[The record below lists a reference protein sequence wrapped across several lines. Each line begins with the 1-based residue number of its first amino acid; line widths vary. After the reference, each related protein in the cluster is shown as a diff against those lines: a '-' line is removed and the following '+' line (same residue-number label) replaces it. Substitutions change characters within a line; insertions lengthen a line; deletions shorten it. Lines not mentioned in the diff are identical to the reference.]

1 MADRLKGWK
10 PTNRII
16 RGVVVKP
23 YLPLRKHPELKDQH
37 THILNLYAGD
47 EVFVFEESKDG
58 KWLRC
63 YLRWI
68 PLPESHIS
76 GTLAIDDQL
85 LHLRNKLVVVPRKFV
100 CLNLERIM
108 VEMPFLRMPNA
119 SDLAPEASDVCKTPS
134 VFEVLASEDGSM
146 SDTARAPKKPL
157 KPSFPYFRYQDR
169 PLADELSAMLVL
181 LSSWIYGVY
190 SSGDFNLFEQ
200 LVVCFYDLKAIRMK
214 LHFKLYTSPEVVK
227 ISRAASALLAN
238 ISKLISSK
246 DKSGLGFL
254 ASNSMSSD
262 PTGVEGIFAR
272 DINTGQLLSYEG
284 NSLQGLVSNT
294 MLHGLSKNFPVSN
307 YGSLQTDCSTD
318 NIFEATESHILVD
331 VNDVKSDASVGDPM
345 LQNLSASMYL
355 CSRRGVLTEPFTVN
369 MDSDQ
374 ITSLN
379 SISAALFRN
388 IPASRIER
396 GNIYLAVVLTEKIP
410 FVVDN
415 KSAEQRSNG
424 SSPFILLDAK
434 NDEKISFIR
443 RGVAAGAV
451 DITKVFAKYN
461 ESNADLSEAFKIKI
475 NLFGSFMSREESTQ
489 GKVETDSRQHESKG
503 WGDLIDRILLN
514 SHKGIAVNPRTT
526 TLMVTVK
533 EIKSR
538 TINKAAEAA
547 IGAIRSVPTHF
558 YDILSESSE
567 RIYLSLGK
575 VMLSSNLQTNIQAI
589 TIQVTSDRGQIKFNR
604 IADEDLQKSWEFVT
618 VRPGESIGEI
628 IRINGLKYMRKD
640 EFITL
645 SAFLNGLLMART
657 TVHIRKG
664 NVFLSYKKFTTFQ
677 LLNAIGEPLLDL
689 ELSTQYVGKK
699 YNVDV
704 AIERFKSISSAI
716 FDGGTDPNACFMDIL
731 SSMSK
736 VNSDELQ
743 KHFRDL
749 FWTYLRCMGKIELE
763 GANEFTDEVRRQLF
777 VSFVDFIDKV
787 IVRSDQQRRSFKV
800 LYEDYLGSHEELP
813 NVGPVILQHMAAVIR
828 SSNREWN
835 VIGSAVCRTSLYLL
849 MVSLMSSK
857 VSAGDWKLSFQS
869 FFSEICQFVATS
881 SELVANDQT
890 AILQT
895 YDAWLDIMSK
905 AYEPEMLVQF
915 SLGLLQSCRSKEG
928 SMELSTKE
936 LCAMEA
942 KYLGTK
948 LSLLRRIILHRD
960 LYHYLFGDDKS
971 KTVRFVFLSKS
982 IDWALLTYTYNHMN
996 LSAARLANGVLISII
1011 ENARDRKLSRNLL
1024 RLLPTLCKA
1033 FLLTRRYCKDNNL
1046 FEPKITFTRL
1056 FPFRIAN
1063 SILPMDSLI
1072 QSEVVVEVLL
1082 ELVTIISDLAKL
1094 GEKTYGTDISFVTI
1108 FSECSGDIDFRT
1120 EFCARQISN
1129 NHITALY
1136 HIVKI
1141 ITKGEFFP
1149 AQKWLGVS
1157 AMLDRSMTTLL
1168 SMCKDYMI
1176 QENLPQDYRNMNIR
1190 LWSGYFKAIFAL
1202 SNRKR
1207 GFLVN
1212 LGIIA
1217 RKGVFQITGNLK
1229 ARSSELLAST
1239 WEAIANQVYDHDSEV
1254 NFGVGAVSP
1263 AQQLLLRDNSA
1274 LLQELFLFSMHR
1286 HLDAV
1291 KVSTRILWCCAVTMW
1306 KEEHSMQSWLDIGI
1320 PQLYDAYQS
1329 GRLYITDNDLQ
1340 RFKLCALYTVHTP
1353 PSVYGPMVSTM
1364 ENIFAFLHT
1373 ACEAFKISNEE
1384 EFDNDKTAVHLEM
1397 STYLLKA
1404 NRPELFHQMIYD
1416 LYIHF
1421 LRRRDNVQA
1430 GLCLELLANT
1440 YEWNM
1445 DDFLPSLSSPPLPE
1459 QCSFARK
1466 EYLYKEAAKQFST
1479 GLKFERALCIYRDLI
1494 EVYDLINYDLAGLAY
1509 AYGEMANIYNEL
1521 QTVDRLIPTYFKVSF
1536 SGLGFPTSIRN
1547 KSFIFEGLPFEHITS
1562 IHERLLRLYHG
1573 TTIVRSQR
1581 EMDEHFA
1588 NPPMGKYIHV
1598 VGVEPQFD
1606 LSDHY
1611 KKSVDSKH
1619 FLNSKVWI
1627 YIKNRELRTFSN
1639 SVKLPGSTSVTDL
1652 WVEEVTYTTAST
1664 FPTLMN
1670 RSEVVEVVTR
1680 RLSPFQT
1687 AIRSLRVKIQE
1698 FNGLENMCW
1707 KVIKGRD
1714 NSPDAFNELSRNLAG
1729 TIDSPVNGG
1738 FAKYRAFST
1747 QDLQPP
1753 ISKDD
1758 VESLQVAFSDLAI
1771 VLARCLILHQELL
1784 PSKDLEQSHNM
1795 LIDLFKKNFEPE
1807 ISKNKINLH
1816 RITASSIKKPASSQR
1831 SSSLYLTR
1839 AQMIQNLLDSVCK
1852 SEGSQTESISKE
1864 ITRSNTATDFTF
1876 ASTNRNDSG
1885 LLRTDS
1891 AISSLTYT
1899 TDTTEPATFRAPVKW
1914 SLIGLDN
1921 KDNL

>member
-1 MADRLKGWK
+1 MSDRLKGWK
-10 PTNRII
+10 PSDRII
-16 RGVVVKP
+16 RGVVIKP

-68 PLPESHIS
+68 PLPESHVS
-76 GTLAIDDQL
+76 GTLTVGHQL
-85 LHLRNKLVVVPRKFV
+85 LHLRNRLIVVPRKFV
-100 CLNLERIM
+100 RLNLERIV
-108 VEMPFLRMPNA
+108 VEMPFLRIANA
-119 SDLAPEASDVCKTPS
+119 SDLAPDTKGVCETAS
-134 VFEVLASEDGSM
+134 VFETLKSEGGFN
-146 SDTARAPKKPL
+146 SDTVKAPKKPL

-169 PLADELSAMLVL
+169 PLADELSATLVL
-181 LSSWIYGVY
+181 LSSWIYDVY

-200 LVVCFYDLKAIRMK
+200 LVVCFYDLRAIRMK
-214 LHFKLYTSPEVVK
+214 LHFKLYTSLEVIK

-238 ISKLISSK
+238 ISKLISSR
-246 DKSGLGFL
+246 DKSGLGFFT
-254 ASNSMSSD
+254 SNPMTSD

-272 DINTGQLLSYEG
+272 DINTGQFLSYEG
-284 NSLQGLVSNT
+284 NSLQELVSNT
-294 MLHGLSKNFPVSN
+294 MLHDLSKNFPVSN
-307 YGSLQTDCSTD
+307 YRSLQTDYPTD
-318 NIFEATESHILVD
+318 NAFEATESHILVD
-331 VNDVKSDASVGDPM
+331 VNDVKSDASVGNPM

-355 CSRRGVLTEPFTVN
+355 CSRRDVLTEPFTVN

-379 SISAALFRN
+379 NISAALFRN

-396 GNIYLAVVLTEKIP
+396 GNIYLAVVLTEKVP
-410 FVVDN
+410 FVIDN
-415 KSAEQRSNG
+415 KSAEQRPNG
-424 SSPFILLDAK
+424 SSPFIHFDTK
-434 NDEKISFIR
+434 NDDKISFIR

-475 NLFGSFMSREESTQ
+475 NLFGSFMSRGGTTQ
-489 GKVETDSRQHESKG
+489 GKVDTDSRHPENSG
-503 WGDLIDRILLN
+503 WGDLINRILLN

-533 EIKSR
+533 EIRSHA
-538 TINKAAEAA
+538 INKAAEAA
-547 IGAIRSVPTHF
+547 FGAIRSVPTHF

-567 RIYLSLGK
+567 RMYLTLGK
-575 VMLSSNLQTNIQAI
+575 VMLSSNLLTNIQAI
-589 TIQVTSDRGQIKFNR
+589 TIKVTSASERIKFNR
-604 IADEDLQKSWEFVT
+604 IADEDLHKSWEFVT

-628 IRINGLKYMRKD
+628 IRINGLKYMRQD
-640 EFITL
+640 EFITI

-657 TVHIRKG
+657 AVHIKKG
-664 NVFLSYKKFTTFQ
+664 NVLMAYKKFTTFQ
-677 LLNAIGEPLLDL
+677 LLNANGEALLDL

-699 YNVDV
+699 YNVDPT
-704 AIERFKSISSAI
+704 IERFKALPYVMS
-716 FDGGTDPNACFMDIL
+716 DGRTDPNVCFMDIL
-731 SSMSK
+731 SNMSR

-749 FWTYLRCMGKIELE
+749 FLTYLRCMGKVESE
-763 GANEFTDEVRRQLF
+763 GANVFTDEVRRQLL

-787 IVRSDQQRRSFKV
+787 IVRNDQQRRSFKV
-800 LYEDYLGSHEELP
+800 LYEDYLGSPEALP

-835 VIGSAVCRTSLYLL
+835 AIGSAVCRTSVYLL
-849 MVSLMSSK
+849 MVSLMSSR
-857 VSAGDWKLSFQS
+857 ATYEDWKLSFQS
-869 FFSEICQFVATS
+869 FFSEICQFVATT

-890 AILQT
+890 VILQT
-895 YDAWLDIMSK
+895 YDAWLEIIGK

-915 SLGLLQSCRSKEG
+915 SLGLLQSCRSKEE

-936 LCAMEA
+936 LGAMEA
-942 KYLGTK
+942 KYLKTK
-948 LSLLRRIILHRD
+948 LLLIRRIILHPD
-960 LYHYLFGDDKS
+960 LYGYLFGDENS
-971 KTVRFVFLSKS
+971 KTLKFVFLSKS

-1011 ENARDRKLSRNLL
+1011 ENTRDRKLSRNLL

-1033 FLLTRRYCKDNNL
+1033 FLLTRRYCKDNNQ
-1046 FEPKITFTRL
+1046 FEPKITFTKL
-1056 FPFRIAN
+1056 FPFRID
-1063 SILPMDSLI
+1063 SPILPMDSLI
-1072 QSEVVVEVLL
+1072 QSEIVVEVLL

-1094 GEKTYGTDISFVTI
+1094 GEKTYGTDLSLTNI
-1108 FSECSGDIDFRT
+1108 FSECSRDIDFQT
-1120 EFCARQISN
+1120 EFGSKQISN
-1129 NHITALY
+1129 NHISALY

-1141 ITKGEFFP
+1141 ISKGEFFP
-1149 AQKWLGVS
+1149 AHKWLGVS

-1168 SMCKDYMI
+1168 SMSKDYMI
-1176 QENLPQDYRNMNIR
+1176 QENLPQDYRNINIK
-1190 LWSGYFKAIFAL
+1190 LWSGYFKAILTL
-1202 SNRKR
+1202 SNSKQA
-1207 GFLVN
+1207 FLVN

-1229 ARSSELLAST
+1229 AQSSELLAST
-1239 WEAIANQVYDHDSEV
+1239 WDAIASQVYDHDSEV
-1254 NFGVGAVSP
+1254 NFGIGAVSP
-1263 AQQLLLRDNSA
+1263 AQVLLLREAA
-1274 LLQELFLFSMHR
+1274 LLQELFFFALHR
-1286 HLDAV
+1286 HLDAI
-1291 KVSTRILWCCAVTMW
+1291 KLSTRIVFGCTVTMW
-1306 KEEHSMQSWLDIGI
+1306 KEERSMQSWLDISI

-1329 GRLYITDNDLQ
+1329 GRLHFTDNDLQ
-1340 RFKLCALYTVHTP
+1340 RLKLCVLYTAHVP
-1353 PSVYGPMVSTM
+1353 PSAYGPMMSTM
-1364 ENIFAFLHT
+1364 ETVFGFLHT
-1373 ACEAFKISNEE
+1373 ACDALKISNEE
-1384 EFDNDKTAVHLEM
+1384 EFDNDRTAVHMEM
-1397 STYLLKA
+1397 FTYLLKV
-1404 NRPELFHQMIYD
+1404 NRPELFHQTIYD

-1421 LRRRDNVQA
+1421 LQRRDNVQA

-1445 DDFLPSLSSPPLPE
+1445 DDFLPSLNSPPLPE
-1459 QCSFARK
+1459 QSSFARK
-1466 EYLYKEAAKQFST
+1466 EYLYKEAAKHFST
-1479 GLKFERALCIYRDLI
+1479 GLRFERALCTYRDLI
-1494 EVYDLINYDLAGLAY
+1494 AVYDRINYDLAGLAY
-1509 AYGEMANIYNEL
+1509 TYGEMAKIYNEL

-1562 IHERLLRLYHG
+1562 MHDRLLRLYHG
-1573 TTIVRSQR
+1573 TTIVRSQH
-1581 EMDEHFA
+1581 EMDNHFA
-1588 NPPMGKYIHV
+1588 NPSMGKYIHV

-1606 LSDHY
+1606 LSEHY
-1611 KKSVDSKH
+1611 KKSIDSKH

-1652 WVEEVTYTTAST
+1652 WVEEITYTTSST

-1670 RSEVVEVVTR
+1670 RSEVVEMITR

-1698 FNGLENMCW
+1698 LNGLENMCW

-1714 NSPDAFNELSRNLAG
+1714 NSSDAFNELSRNLAG

-1738 FAKYRAFST
+1738 FAKYRAFSSP
-1747 QDLQPP
+1747 DLHPP
-1753 ISKDD
+1753 LSNDD
-1758 VESLQVAFSDLAI
+1758 AKSLQVAFSDLAI
-1771 VLARCLILHQELL
+1771 ALARCLILHQELL
-1784 PSKDLEQSHNM
+1784 PSKDLQQSHSM

-1807 ISKNKINLH
+1807 ISKNKINLDK
-1816 RITASSIKKPASSQR
+1816 ITAPSIKRPISSHR
-1831 SSSLYLTR
+1831 DSSPHMTR
-1839 AQMIQNLLDSVCK
+1839 TQMIQDLLDSVCK
-1852 SEGSQTESISKE
+1852 PEESQTKPISKE
-1864 ITRSNTATDFTF
+1864 KTHSNATIDFNF
-1876 ASTNRNDSG
+1876 VSTNRDHNG

-1891 AISSLTYT
+1891 AISNLTHT
-1899 TDTTEPATFRAPVKW
+1899 GDTTNAAAFRAPVKW

>member
-1 MADRLKGWK
+1 MPERSVKIAMADQLKGWK
-10 PTNRII
+10 PTDRVI
-16 RGVVVKP
+16 RAVVIRP
-23 YLPLRKHPELKDQH
+23 YLPLKKHPELKDQH
-37 THILNLYAGD
+37 THLFNLYAGD
-47 EVFVFEESKDG
+47 EVFAFEESRDG

-63 YLRWI
+63 YLHSI

-76 GTLAIDDQL
+76 GTLLIDNQL
-85 LHLRNKLVVVPRKFV
+85 LHLRNRLVVVPRKFV
-100 CLNLERIM
+100 FFDLERVM
-108 VEMPFLRMPNA
+108 VEMPFLRTPNA
-119 SDLAPEASDVCKTPS
+119 SDLAPSSDVCKTPS
-134 VFEVLASEDGSM
+134 VFETLASEADSKT
-146 SDTARAPKKPL
+146 DVVRAAQKPS
-157 KPSFPYFRYQDR
+157 KPSFPYFRCQER

-200 LVVCFYDLKAIRMK
+200 LVNIFYDLKTIRMK
-214 LHFKLYTSPEVVK
+214 LHFKLYTSCEVTK
-227 ISRAASALLAN
+227 ISKAASALLAN

-254 ASNSMSSD
+254 SLNSRVSD
-262 PTGVEGIFAR
+262 PTGVEAIFAR
-272 DINTGQLLSYEG
+272 DINTGQLLSYED
-284 NSLQGLVSNT
+284 NSLQALVSNT

-307 YGSLQTDCSTD
+307 YRSLQTESSLD

-331 VNDVKSDASVGDPM
+331 VNDVKSDASVGNPM

-355 CSRRGVLTEPFTVN
+355 CSRRGALTEPFTVS
-369 MDSDQ
+369 MDSDH

-379 SISAALFRN
+379 NISAALFRN

-415 KSAEQRSNG
+415 KNTEQRSGG
-424 SSPFILLDAK
+424 SSPFIAFDAK
-434 NDEKISFIR
+434 DDDKISFIR

-451 DITKVFAKYN
+451 DITRVFSKYN

-475 NLFGSFMSREESTQ
+475 NLFGSFMSREDSTHGKMESESRHPEST
-489 GKVETDSRQHESKG
+489 G
-503 WGDLIDRILLN
+503 WGDLIDRILL
-514 SHKGIAVNPRTT
+514 SSRKGIAVNPRTT

-533 EIKSR
+533 EIKSH

-567 RIYLSLGK
+567 RIYLSLAK
-575 VMLSSNLQTNIQAI
+575 IMLSSNLQTNIQAI
-589 TIQVTSDRGQIKFNR
+589 TIMVSSANERIKFNR
-604 IADEDLQKSWEFVT
+604 IAGEDSQSRWDFVT
-618 VRPGESIGEI
+618 VRPGESIGET
-628 IRINGLKYMRKD
+628 IRINGLKYMRQD
-640 EFITL
+640 ESITV

-657 TVHIRKG
+657 TVQIRKG
-664 NVFLSYKKFTTFQ
+664 NVFMAYKKFTTFQ
-677 LLNAIGEPLLDL
+677 LLNAVGSPLLDL

-699 YNVDV
+699 YNLDAAV
-704 AIERFKSISSAI
+704 EQFKVVPNAI
-716 FDGGTDPNACFMDIL
+716 FDGRTDPNVYFMDIL
-731 SSMSK
+731 TGMSSVS
-736 VNSDELQ
+736 SDQLQ

-749 FWTYLRCMGKIELE
+749 LFTYLRCMGKVELE
-763 GANEFTDEVRRQLF
+763 GADVFTVEVRQQLF
-777 VSFVDFIDKV
+777 VSFVDFIDKA
-787 IVRSDQQRRSFKV
+787 IVRNDQQRRSFKV
-800 LYEDYLGSHEELP
+800 LYEDYLSSHEELA

-835 VIGSAVCRTSLYLL
+835 MVGSTMCRTSLYLL
-849 MVSLMSSK
+849 MVSLMASK
-857 VSAGDWKLSFQS
+857 KSDGNWKPAFQS
-869 FFSEICQFVATS
+869 FFSEVCQFAATN
-881 SELVANDQT
+881 SELVANDQIV
-890 AILQT
+890 ILQT
-895 YDAWLDIMSK
+895 YDTWLEIISK
-905 AYEPEMLVQF
+905 EYEPEMLVQF
-915 SLGLLQSCRSKEG
+915 SLGLLQSCRSREE

-936 LCAMEA
+936 LRPMEA
-942 KYLGTK
+942 KYLKTK
-948 LSLLRRIILHRD
+948 LSLLRRIILHRHLHD
-960 LYHYLFGDDKS
+960 YLFGDERS
-971 KTVRFVFLSKS
+971 KTIRFAFLSKS
-982 IDWALLTYTYNHMN
+982 IDWALHTYTYTHLN
-996 LSAARLANGVLISII
+996 LSAARLANGVLISIV

-1033 FLLTRRYCKDNNL
+1033 FLLTRRYCKDNNQ

-1056 FPFRIAN
+1056 FPFQIP
-1063 SILPMDSLI
+1063 SPILPMDSLI
-1072 QSEVVVEVLL
+1072 QSEIVVEVLL

-1094 GEKTYGTDISFVTI
+1094 GEKTYGTDISWMVI
-1108 FSECSGDIDFRT
+1108 FSECRGDIDFQT
-1120 EFCARQISN
+1120 EFGARQISN
-1129 NHITALY
+1129 NHIITLY

-1176 QENLPQDYRNMNIR
+1176 LENLPQDYRNMNIK
-1190 LWSGYFKAIFAL
+1190 LWSGYFKAIFTL
-1202 SNRKR
+1202 SNKKEE
-1207 GFLVN
+1207 FLLK

-1217 RKGVFQITGNLK
+1217 RKGVFEIAGNLK
-1229 ARSSELLAST
+1229 ARSSELLGST
-1239 WEAIANQVYDHDSEV
+1239 WEAIASQVYDHDSEV
-1254 NFGVGAVSP
+1254 NFGIGAVSP
-1263 AQQLLLRDNSA
+1263 AQQLLLRDNA
-1274 LLQELFLFSMHR
+1274 GLLQELFLFATHR

-1291 KVSTRILWCCAVTMW
+1291 KVSNRIIWCCGVAMW
-1306 KEEHSMQSWLDIGI
+1306 KEEQSMQSFQDMCIRE
-1320 PQLYDAYQS
+1320 LYDAYQS
-1329 GRLYITDNDLQ
+1329 GRLFITDNDLQ
-1340 RFKLCALYTVHTP
+1340 RFKLCALYTVHAP
-1353 PSVYGPMVSTM
+1353 PSAYGPMVSAM
-1364 ENIFAFLHT
+1364 ENAFGFLHT
-1373 ACEAFKISNEE
+1373 ACDAFKISNEE
-1384 EFDNDKTAVHLEM
+1384 EFDNDRTAVHMEM
-1397 STYLLKA
+1397 FTYLLKV

-1421 LRRRDNVQA
+1421 LRKRDNVQA

-1459 QCSFARK
+1459 QSSFARK

-1494 EVYDLINYDLAGLAY
+1494 AVYDVINYDLAGLAY
-1509 AYGEMANIYNEL
+1509 AHGEMANVYNEL

-1547 KSFIFEGLPFEHITS
+1547 KSFIFEGLPFEHIAS
-1562 IHERLLRLYHG
+1562 MHDRLLRLYHG
-1573 TTIVRSQR
+1573 TTIVRSQS
-1581 EMDEHFA
+1581 EMDKYFA

-1606 LSDHY
+1606 LSEHY
-1611 KKSVDSKH
+1611 KKSVDNKH

-1639 SVKLPGSTSVTDL
+1639 SVKLPGSTNVTDL
-1652 WVEEVTYTTAST
+1652 WVEEVTYTTASN

-1698 FNGLENMCW
+1698 FNGLENLCW

-1714 NSPDAFNELSRNLAG
+1714 NSSDAFNELSRNLAG
-1729 TIDSPVNGG
+1729 TIDSPINGG
-1738 FAKYRAFST
+1738 FAKYRAFSSKEL
-1747 QDLQPP
+1747 DPP
-1753 ISKDD
+1753 LSKDD
-1758 VESLQVAFSDLAI
+1758 AKSLEVAFSDLAI
-1771 VLARCLILHQELL
+1771 VLARCLILHHELL

-1795 LIDLFKKNFEPE
+1795 LIDLFKKNFAPE
-1807 ISKNKINLH
+1807 IKKNKINLD
-1816 RITASSIKKPASSQR
+1816 RIAASIETPASSQR
-1831 SSSLYLTR
+1831 GSSLCATR
-1839 AQMIQNLLDSVCK
+1839 AQLVQNLLDSVCK
-1852 SEGSQTESISKE
+1852 SEGTQTESM
-1864 ITRSNTATDFTF
+1864 TRANTATDISF
-1876 ASTNRNDSG
+1876 ASANLHGNG

-1891 AISSLTYT
+1891 AISNTGASALK
-1899 TDTTEPATFRAPVKW
+1899 APVKW
-1914 SLIGLDN
+1914 ALIGLDN